1 MDHRQTLI
9 HVFDTLIRLSDFF
22 QVKVNIIGEVVD
34 QGSTNLKIDHTGF
47 SPHAAIYSTRPD
59 VKCVIHIHTL
69 ATAAVSH

>member
-1 MDHRQTLI
+1 
-9 HVFDTLIRLSDFF
+9 
-22 QVKVNIIGEVVD
+22 VKVNIIGEVVD

-69 ATAAVSH
+69 ATAAVSQRRAKTNNDSGKCIVS